1 MIRLYFPLAKAYFS
15 VTGTVDPLRECEFL
29 RKVGFSAL
37 VFRRLGSVAYAPITG
52 LFAQSNR
59 ALASPTSTNTMLRH
73 LFCTHRLPLLL
84 CASLLT
90 LASVTPAQTINSVTV
105 SGNPSDMLPKD
116 GTPVPYTLTIKGTG
130 DGWGSIKW
138 SVLDSDFLLDE
149 TLVAETTET
158 AITPGAW
165 TIITTFYVWAN
176 GGKVTGSAGSCDE
189 GSETDPAEVYV
200 LVEDAFG
207 LDLSQSAIRYMYC
220 CEDLVFTAIGVAGGV
235 MKFTVDGEL
244 PSVQVG
250 LVYSFGLGAHK
261 VHLPFADIWLAT
273 RLSPKG
279 FQLANILT
287 TDAAGQ
293 AQLTINVPPQA
304 AGKVFVQAI
313 GAWSNCVSNVIAL

>member
-1 MIRLYFPLAKAYFS
+1 
-15 VTGTVDPLRECEFL
+15 
-29 RKVGFSAL
+29 
-37 VFRRLGSVAYAPITG
+37 
-52 LFAQSNR
+52 
-59 ALASPTSTNTMLRH
+59 MLRH
-73 LFCTHRLPLLL
+73 ILSAHRLPLLL
-84 CASLLT
+84 CASLLS
-90 LASVTPAQTINSVTV
+90 LASFAPAQTITSVTV

-138 SVLDSDFLLDE
+138 SVLDSDFGADE

-165 TIITTFYVWAN
+165 TITTTFHVWAN

-189 GSETDPAEVYV
+189 GSEADPAEVYV

-207 LDLSQSAIRYMYC
+207 LDIGQSGSRYMTC
-220 CEDLVFTAIGVAGGV
+220 CEDLLLQVIGVPGGG
-235 MKFTVDGEL
+235 MDFIVDGEV
-244 PSVQVG
+244 PSVQVA

-261 VHLPFADIWLAT
+261 VHLPFADIWLPT
-273 RLSPKG
+273 RLAPNG
-279 FQLANILT
+279 FKLATILT
-287 TDAAGQ
+287 SDAAGR
-293 AQLTINVPPQA
+293 ALYRVNVPPQA